1 MYCIVSE
8 HKLRQSEYRGKFW
21 RGALLNIKAVH
32 TEEMPF
38 IVCAIPSTAFG
49 SLELNRLINY
59 MNYVNRERMQ
69 DDDGRAFMLCK
80 AMGTA
85 NGVTYQIVARGGAGQ
100 TRDDGEFP
108 QRRMSL
114 IAPEQVDDQR
124 LSYFNEPTRHILA
137 TRAAPV
143 DAPVDAQF
151 DALTMFYQNAS
162 LRYNA
167 VEFDKFKRELGH
179 HYETARDL
187 ETFRTVITETYE

>member
-8 HKLRQSEYRGKFW
+8 RQLRQSEYRGKYG

-38 IVCAIPSTAFG
+38 IVCAIPSNAFG
-49 SLELNRLINY
+49 SLELNHLINY
-59 MNYVNRERMQ
+59 MNYVNRECMQ

-108 QRRMSL
+108 QRRTSL

-137 TRAAPV
+137 TRAAL
-143 DAPVDAQF
+143 VDAQF

-167 VEFDKFKRELGH
+167 VEFDKFKQALGS

-187 ETFRTVITETYE
+187 ETFRTVIAQTYQ

>member
-1 MYCIVSE
+1 MYCIISE
-8 HKLRQSEYRGKFW
+8 RQLRQSNYRGKYW
-21 RGALLNIKAVH
+21 RGALLNIKTTH

-38 IVCAIPSTAFG
+38 IVCAIPSNAFG
-49 SLELNRLINY
+49 SLELNRLIQYINY
-59 MNYVNRERMQ
+59 INQRMQ

-85 NGVTYQIVARGGAGQ
+85 SGVTYQIVARGGAGQ

-137 TRAAPV
+137 TRS
-143 DAPVDAQF
+143 APVDAQF
-151 DALTMFYQNAS
+151 DALSMFYQDTT

-167 VEFDKFKRELGH
+167 VEFDKFKQALGSN
-179 HYETARDL
+179 YETARDL
-187 ETFRTVITETYE
+187 ETFSTVIAQTYQ

>member
-8 HKLRQSEYRGKFW
+8 RELRQSEYRGKFW

-38 IVCAIPSTAFG
+38 IVCAIPSNAFG
-49 SLELNRLINY
+49 SLELNRLIQY
-59 MNYVNRERMQ
+59 INYVNRERVQ
-69 DDDGRAFMLCK
+69 DDDSRAFMLCK

-114 IAPEQVDDQR
+114 IAPEQVADQR
-124 LSYFNEPTRHILA
+124 LSYFNEQTRQVLA
-137 TRAAPV
+137 TRSAPV
-143 DAPVDAQF
+143 DEQF
-151 DALTMFYQNAS
+151 DALSMFYQNPT
-162 LRYNA
+162 LRFNA
-167 VEFDKFKRELGH
+167 VEFYKFKRALGSY
-179 HYETARDL
+179 YESARDL
-187 ETFRTVITETYE
+187 ETFRTVIAETYE

>member
-1 MYCIVSE
+1 MYCIISE
-8 HKLRQSEYRGKFW
+8 RQLRQSNYRGKYW

-38 IVCAIPSTAFG
+38 IVCAIPSNAFG
-49 SLELNRLINY
+49 SLELNRLIQYINY
-59 MNYVNRERMQ
+59 INQRMQ

-85 NGVTYQIVARGGAGQ
+85 SGVTYQIVARGGAGI

-124 LSYFNEPTRHILA
+124 LSYFNEPTRQILA
-137 TRAAPV
+137 TRSSPV
-143 DAPVDAQF
+143 DEQF
-151 DALTMFYQNAS
+151 DALSMFYQNPA
-162 LRYNA
+162 LRFNA
-167 VEFDKFKRELGH
+167 VEFNKFKRELGH

>member
-8 HKLRQSEYRGKFW
+8 RKLRQSEYRGKFW
-21 RGALLNIKAVH
+21 RGVLLNIKAVH

-38 IVCAIPSTAFG
+38 IVCAIPSNAFG
-49 SLELNRLINY
+49 SLELNRLIQY

-100 TRDDGEFP
+100 TRGDGEFT

-124 LSYFNEPTRHILA
+124 LSYFNEPTRQILA
-137 TRAAPV
+137 TRS
-143 DAPVDAQF
+143 APVDAQF
-151 DALTMFYQNAS
+151 DALSMFYQNPP
-162 LRYNA
+162 LRYDA
-167 VEFDKFKRELGH
+167 VAFHEFKRGLGP

-187 ETFRTVITETYE
+187 ETFRTVIAETY

>member
-8 HKLRQSEYRGKFW
+8 RKLRQSEYRGKFW

-38 IVCAIPSTAFG
+38 IVCAIPSNAFG
-49 SLELNRLINY
+49 TLELDRLIHYLNH
-59 MNYVNRERMQ
+59 VNQRMQ

-85 NGVTYQIVARGGAGQ
+85 SGVTYQIVARGGAGQ

-114 IAPEQVDDQR
+114 IAPEQVADQR
-124 LSYFNEPTRHILA
+124 LSYFNEQTRQVLA
-137 TRAAPV
+137 TRSAPV
-143 DAPVDAQF
+143 DEQF
-151 DALTMFYQNAS
+151 DALSMFYQNPT
-162 LRYNA
+162 LRFNA
-167 VEFDKFKRELGH
+167 VEFHKFKRELGH

-187 ETFRTVITETYE
+187 ETFRTVIAETYE

>member
-1 MYCIVSE
+1 MYCIISE
-8 HKLRQSEYRGKFW
+8 RQLRQSNYRGKYW
-21 RGALLNIKAVH
+21 RGALLNIKTTH
-32 TEEMPF
+32 TEQMPF
-38 IVCAIPSTAFG
+38 IVFAIPSEAFSG
-49 SLELNRLINY
+49 SLELARLVTYINY
-59 MNYVNRERMQ
+59 CNRERNSE
-69 DDDGRAFMLCK
+69 DEGKSFMLVK
-80 AMGTA
+80 AMGTP
-85 NGVTYQIVARGGAGQ
+85 NGVTYQIVARGGAGI

-137 TRAAPV
+137 TRS
-143 DAPVDAQF
+143 APVDAQF

-167 VEFDKFKRELGH
+167 VEFDKFKQALGA

-187 ETFRTVITETYE
+187 ETFRTVLAQTYQ